1 MPDLAHIQAEL
12 ALLQAR
18 ADAIREAEF
27 KPVVEKIKAEMKAF
41 GITTADLGTKTAR
54 KATNKTRHSVRA
66 EESLVEQAVHAL
78 DSADL

>member
-1 MPDLAHIQAEL
+1 MPDLAHIQAEI

-27 KPVVEKIKAEMKAF
+27 KPVVEKINAEMKAF